1 MLKLIPTQHSKREVD
16 TKATCFRHFSTR
28 LKSCELVC
36 LIQALGFRIVLKDW
50 VVLNMWIGDSWFD
63 KKIEIMRP
71 TLKRR
76 KSVRSHV

>member
-1 MLKLIPTQHSKREVD
+1 MD
-16 TKATCFRHFSTR
+16 TKATCFCHFITR

-50 VVLNMWIGDSWFD
+50 VILNMWIGDGWFG